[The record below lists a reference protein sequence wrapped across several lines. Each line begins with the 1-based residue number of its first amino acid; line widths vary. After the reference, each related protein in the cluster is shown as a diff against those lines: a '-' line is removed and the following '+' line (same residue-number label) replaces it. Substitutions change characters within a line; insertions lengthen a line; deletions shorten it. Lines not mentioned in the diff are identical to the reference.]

1 MTELYLGD
9 CLDVMKGMDSGV
21 VGLVL
26 TDPPYNINH
35 SGLEWDLIKNYDAF
49 MMERF
54 KEAYRVLKSNGSMY
68 FFHNDFKQMASL
80 QVNIEKET
88 RFRFQ
93 RFLTI
98 TKDSY
103 ILKMFPNSKSWIP
116 CCEYVLVYTKHENRE
131 TEQIDYFKGLHKQ
144 IGLSKAQIKKD
155 IPEADHAFRVSINNF
170 ALPTQETY
178 DKLIS
183 LYNLKDCK
191 PLSELRDLRRP
202 LQYTYNGK
210 SQANYMK
217 VDFKSNK
224 LTSHPCE
231 KPQDLLRNLIM
242 TASNEGEVVL
252 DMFMGSGSTG
262 KACVDTNRHFIGIEK
277 NQTYFKESQDLL
289 LSHSMIE

>member
-1 MTELYLGD
+1 MIQLHLGD
-9 CLDVMKGMDSGV
+9 CLDVMKGIREET

-35 SGLEWDLIKNYDAF
+35 KGLAWDKIQDYSHF
-49 MMERF
+49 MIERF

-80 QVNIEKET
+80 QVEIETHT

-93 RFLTI
+93 RLLTL

-183 LYNLKDCK
+183 LYHLKDCK
-191 PLSELRDLRRP
+191 PLFWTRQRQHMRENRRSENNKNEILCPNSSQRTLPGVCTTSQSTQRLRICTLCCFVQRR
-202 LQYTYNGK
+202 LCICM
-210 SQANYMK
+210 AN
-217 VDFKSNK
+217 
-224 LTSHPCE
+224 
-231 KPQDLLRNLIM
+231 
-242 TASNEGEVVL
+242 
-252 DMFMGSGSTG
+252 
-262 KACVDTNRHFIGIEK
+262 ACRLHRVT
-277 NQTYFKESQDLL
+277 
-289 LSHSMIE
+289 

>member
-1 MTELYLGD
+1 MIQLHLGD
-9 CLDVMKGMDSGV
+9 CLDVMKGMREET

-35 SGLEWDLIKNYDAF
+35 RGLQWDKIQDYSHF
-49 MMERF
+49 MIERF
-54 KEAYRVLKSNGSMY
+54 KEAYRVLT
-68 FFHNDFKQMASL
+68 L
-80 QVNIEKET
+80 
-88 RFRFQ
+88 
-93 RFLTI
+93 

-103 ILKMFPNSKSWIP
+103 ILKMFPNSKSWIH
-116 CCEYVLVYTKHENRE
+116 CCEYVLIYTKHENRE

-183 LYNLKDCK
+183 LYHLKDCK
-191 PLSELRDLRRP
+191 PLSELRELRRP

-210 SQANYMK
+210 SQANFMN
-217 VDFKSNK
+217 VDFKSNR
-224 LTSHPCE
+224 LTAHPCE
-231 KPQDLLRNLIM
+231 KPQDLLRNLIE
-242 TASNEGEVVL
+242 TASNEGEIVL

-262 KACVDTNRHFIGIEK
+262 KASLDTNRHFIGIEIDE
-277 NQTYFKESQDLL
+277 TYFKEAENLCRIL
-289 LSHSMIE
+289 MK

>member
-1 MTELYLGD
+1 MIQLHLGD
-9 CLDVMKGMDSGV
+9 CLDVMKGIREET

-35 SGLEWDLIKNYDAF
+35 RGLQWDKIQDYSHF
-49 MMERF
+49 MIERF

-80 QVNIEKET
+80 QVEIETHT

-93 RFLTI
+93 RLLTL

-103 ILKMFPNSKSWIP
+103 ILKMFPNSKSWIH

-183 LYNLKDCK
+183 LYHLKDCK
-191 PLSELRDLRRP
+191 PLSELRELRRP

-210 SQANYMK
+210 SQANFMN
-217 VDFKSNK
+217 VDFKSNR
-224 LTSHPCE
+224 LTAHPCE
-231 KPQDLLRNLIM
+231 KPQDLLRNLIE
-242 TASNEGEVVL
+242 TASNEGEIVL

-262 KACVDTNRHFIGIEK
+262 KASLDTNRHFIGIEIDE
-277 NQTYFKESQDLL
+277 TYFKEAENLCGT
-289 LSHSMIE
+289 